1 MAERRK
7 EREEEEHRQL
17 QSVLRFTQRQK
28 TLTETMLIEKV
39 SHT

>member
-7 EREEEEHRQL
+7 EREEEEHSQL
-17 QSVLRFTQRQK
+17 QSVLYFTQRQK
-28 TLTETMLIEKV
+28 TLTETMLIENV